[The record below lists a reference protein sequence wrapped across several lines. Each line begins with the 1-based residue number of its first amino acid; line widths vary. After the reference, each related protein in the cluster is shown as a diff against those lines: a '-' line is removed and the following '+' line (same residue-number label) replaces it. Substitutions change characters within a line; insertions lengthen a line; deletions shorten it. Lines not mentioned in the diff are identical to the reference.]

1 MVAWCRFPVDINQ
14 PKGETLMK
22 CKTAVLWW
30 LVNDREHET
39 LKKNEKTIEALVP
52 LVSALFPGINYYSIT
67 GFSQVMR
74 DCVIP
79 VLKKRFPELLTTPAE
94 KIKPRAM
101 TEVATVLPSKGYE
114 WQDSAKWRSKF
125 EKLLAVA

>member
-1 MVAWCRFPVDINQ
+1 
-14 PKGETLMK
+14 MK
-22 CKTAVLWW
+22 VRTAVLWW
-30 LVNDREHET
+30 LVNNKEHET
-39 LKKNEKTIEALVP
+39 LKEKDRAIEALMP

-79 VLKKRFPELLTTPAE
+79 ALKKRYPELLTTPAE
-94 KIKPRAM
+94 KIKPKAM

-114 WQDSAKWRSKF
+114 WQDSTRWKSKF
-125 EKLLAVA
+125 EKVLATA